1 MPSAQLRAPVS
12 GVMTPLEEVPDEV
25 FASKMVGD
33 GVSIDPTDDVVV
45 APCEGTITLIHPAHH
60 ALTVRSGAG
69 AEIIIHVGL
78 DTIELKGDGFTPL
91 VAEGDQVTTGQPLLR
106 FDQERIIA
114 GASSLL
120 TQMVIANMD
129 VARNLVPAVGL
140 VRAGQDVALSFELSG
155 DAADPAAEAR
165 PVDAV
170 VGAPVVVPCATGL
183 HARPAAV
190 LADRARGF
198 DSQVRLHRG
207 DREVNA
213 KSVTAVMTLDV
224 SHADEVWLSAWGPDA
239 DAAVSELSEAIRGG
253 LGETIAATGGT
264 PEGEPAVTEPVETE
278 PGVLRGVG
286 ASPGVAVGIAVP
298 LTDPDIPVTD
308 SPSGSPEQEWLVFQA
323 AVERARLQ
331 LAELE
336 TATATKVGIYQADIF
351 GAQRQILD
359 DPELIEPVEA
369 AVRAGAAA
377 GPVWKDTYQQYA
389 DLLSGMANPL
399 LAARGSDI
407 RDVGL
412 RVLTELTGTIPA
424 RAELPAGAVIISRDL
439 TASDTAV
446 LDAERVAAIVLTEG
460 GATSHSSIL
469 AQSLGIPAVVG
480 CDPRV
485 LDLAEETE
493 VVVDG
498 DDGTVRVDVPAA
510 ELAEVR
516 SRLERDAE
524 RRRRNLAS
532 AHQPAV
538 TRDGHRVEVVCNI
551 GSLDDVRRGMAE
563 GAEGVGLLRSEFV
576 FMNRATAP
584 SEQEQAELYQ
594 AVADLVGEGNRL
606 IIRTLDV
613 GGDKPLPYLP
623 MAAEDN
629 PFLGQR
635 GIRVGLEHQEKVL
648 RPQLRAIL
656 QAAKTSRAAIHVMF
670 PMIST
675 LAEFRGAKAILEEE
689 RVRLAAPAVPVGI
702 MVEVPAVAMMA
713 EQFAREVDFFSI
725 GTNDLTQYTMAMDRG
740 HPKLAPR
747 VDALNPGVLALI
759 RSTVQGAHAHGT
771 WVGVC
776 GALASDPRAAA
787 ILLGLG
793 VDELSA
799 VISAVADVKAAVRD
813 LDLSRATEL
822 AERAV
827 SSEDASAVRDLLPPI
842 NS

>member
-1 MPSAQLRAPVS
+1 
-12 GVMTPLEEVPDEV
+12 
-25 FASKMVGD
+25 
-33 GVSIDPTDDVVV
+33 
-45 APCEGTITLIHPAHH
+45 
-60 ALTVRSGAG
+60 
-69 AEIIIHVGL
+69 
-78 DTIELKGDGFTPL
+78 
-91 VAEGDQVTTGQPLLR
+91 
-106 FDQERIIA
+106 
-114 GASSLL
+114 
-120 TQMVIANMD
+120 MVIANMD
-129 VARNLVPAVGL
+129 IARNLTPAVGL
-140 VRAGQDVALSFELSG
+140 VRAGQDVALSFDLT
-155 DAADPAAEAR
+155 R
-165 PVDAV
+165 PSSDDSQVRPDDV
-170 VGAPVVVPCATGL
+170 VEGEPVVVPCATGL

-190 LADRARGF
+190 LADKARSF
-198 DSQVRLHRG
+198 SSQVRLHRG

-224 SHADEVWLSAWGPDA
+224 GHGDRVRLSAWGPDA
-239 DAAVSELSEAIRGG
+239 EAAVATLTAAIRDG
-253 LGETIAATGGT
+253 LGETVVATGTGTAPEAVPT
-264 PEGEPAVTEPVETE
+264 PEPDPEPDL
-278 PGVLRGVG
+278 LRGVG
-286 ASPGVAVGIAVP
+286 ASPGLAVGIAVP
-298 LTDPDIPVTD
+298 LTAPDIPVTD
-308 SPSGSPEQEWLVFQA
+308 VPSGPPEQEWDAFQA
-323 AVERARLQ
+323 ALERARRQ

-336 TATATKVGIYQADIF
+336 TATAAKVGIYQADIF

-359 DPELIEPVEA
+359 DPELTEPVEA
-369 AVRAGAAA
+369 AVRSGAAA
-377 GPVWKDTYQQYA
+377 GPVWKDTYQQHA
-389 DLLSGMANPL
+389 DALSAMANPL

-412 RVLTELTGTIPA
+412 RVLAELTGTIPA
-424 RAELPAGAVIISRDL
+424 RAELPAGAVLVSRDL

-485 LDLAEETE
+485 LDLAEGSEL
-493 VVVDG
+493 VVDG
-498 DDGTVRVDVPAA
+498 DDGTVRIDVPAE

-524 RRRRNLAS
+524 RRRRNLAA

-576 FMNRATAP
+576 FMNRVTAP
-584 SEQEQAELYQ
+584 TEQEQAELYRS
-594 AVADLVGEGNRL
+594 VADLVGEGNRL

-656 QAAKTSRAAIHVMF
+656 QAARTSHAAIHVMF

-689 RVRLAAPAVPVGI
+689 RVRLDAPAVPVGI

-813 LDLSRATEL
+813 LDLTRATEL

-827 SSEDASAVRDLLPPI
+827 RSEDASAVRDLLPPI
-842 NS
+842 NA

>member
-1 MPSAQLRAPVS
+1 
-12 GVMTPLEEVPDEV
+12 
-25 FASKMVGD
+25 MVL
-33 GVSIDPTDDVVV
+33 
-45 APCEGTITLIHPAHH
+45 APCEGTVTLIHPAHH
-60 ALTVRSGAG
+60 ALTIRSTGG
-69 AEIIIHVGL
+69 AEVIIHVGL
-78 DTIELKGDGFTPL
+78 DTVALKGDGFTPL
-91 VAEGDQVTTGQPLLR
+91 VSEGAEVVTGQPLLR
-106 FDQERIIA
+106 FDQERIIT

-120 TQMVIANMD
+120 TQMLIANMD
-129 VARNLVPAVGL
+129 RAQNLVPALGF
-140 VRAGQDVALSFELSG
+140 VRAGQDVALTFELTRPLV
-155 DAADPAAEAR
+155 DDEAQSR
-165 PVDAV
+165 PEEIVT
-170 VGAPVVVPCATGL
+170 GEPVVVPCATGL

-190 LADRARGF
+190 LADKARSF
-198 DSQVRLHRG
+198 SSQVRLHRG

-224 SHADEVWLSAWGPDA
+224 GHGDQVLLSAWGPDA
-239 DAAVSELSEAIRGG
+239 DDAVATVTAAIRDG
-253 LGETIAATGGT
+253 LGETIVETGT
-264 PEGEPAVTEPVETE
+264 APEVAPDPEPEVRPVGEP
-278 PGVLRGVG
+278 GLLRGVG
-286 ASPGVAVGIAVP
+286 ASPGIAVGVAMP
-298 LTDPDIPVTD
+298 LSTPDIPVTD
-308 SPSGSPEQEWLVFQA
+308 VPCGPPEQEWAAFQSA
-323 AVERARLQ
+323 LERARRQ

-336 TATATKVGIYQADIF
+336 AATAAKVGIYQADIF

-359 DPELIEPVEA
+359 DPELTEPVET
-369 AVRAGAAA
+369 AVRGGAAA
-377 GPVWKDTYQQYA
+377 GPVWKDTYLQQA
-389 DLLSGMANPL
+389 EALSRMDNPL

-412 RVLTELTGTIPA
+412 RVLAELTGTLPA
-424 RAELPAGAVIISRDL
+424 RAELPAGAVLIARDL

-446 LDAERVAAIVLTEG
+446 LDADRVAAIVLTEG

-480 CDPRV
+480 CDSGV
-485 LDLAEETE
+485 LALPEGSELVIDGEE
-493 VVVDG
+493 
-498 DDGTVRVDVPAA
+498 GTVRIDVPAE
-510 ELAEVR
+510 ELVR
-516 SRLERDAE
+516 VRERLARDEE
-524 RRRRNLAS
+524 RRRLNRAA

-538 TRDGHRVEVVCNI
+538 TRDGHRTEVVCNI
-551 GSLDDVRRGMAE
+551 GSLDDARRGMAE

-584 SEQEQAELYQ
+584 SEQEQAELYR

-623 MAAEDN
+623 MAAEEN

-656 QAAKTSRAAIHVMF
+656 QAARTSRAAIHVMF

-689 RVRLAAPAVPVGI
+689 RARLDAPAVPVGI

-713 EQFAREVDFFSI
+713 EQFAREVDFLSI

-776 GALASDPRAAA
+776 GAVASDPRAASL
-787 ILLGLG
+787 LLGLG
-793 VDELSA
+793 VDELSV

-813 LDLSRATEL
+813 IDLSQATEL

-827 SSEDASAVRDLLPPI
+827 RSEDASAVRDLLPPTYA
-842 NS
+842 